1 MLEGEFP
8 EGTYARYL
16 DKEAAAEIRALKS
29 HIDQLQI
36 LRNIENENSKILTD
50 AFNKLFEE
58 NIKLREALNQIAQ
71 WNDGEIG
78 GHMDEPYSAETA
90 RITLGKTKNERNN

>member
-36 LRNIENENSKILTD
+36 LRNIEGVLTLDLLNSNNPFHEISD
-50 AFNKLFEE
+50 ICKL
-58 NIKLREALNQIAQ
+58 IRC
-71 WNDGEIG
+71 
-78 GHMDEPYSAETA
+78 SS
-90 RITLGKTKNERNN
+90 ITG